1 MLHSHDEFS
10 HLTQSSHLYVY
21 FLRIFLR
28 DAYWEMLA
36 RLGEVEREDGMEK
49 LWERGGYVFG
59 MATTVFHPHT
69 HLVHLSIH
77 FRRFNGKCGPGV
89 LRHKN

>member
-1 MLHSHDEFS
+1 MG
-10 HLTQSSHLYVY
+10 
-21 FLRIFLR
+21 
-28 DAYWEMLA
+28 WKNC
-36 RLGEVEREDGMEK
+36 GREGQHM
-49 LWERGGYVFG
+49 WGYVFG